1 VKILETFDT
10 KDESTDAAK
19 KRPSSLIEK
28 LPTQRMYEA
37 FETDYEV
44 CKFLGWLI

>member
-10 KDESTDAAK
+10 KDEKETDAAK

-28 LPTQRMYEA
+28 L
-37 FETDYEV
+37 
-44 CKFLGWLI
+44 KNK